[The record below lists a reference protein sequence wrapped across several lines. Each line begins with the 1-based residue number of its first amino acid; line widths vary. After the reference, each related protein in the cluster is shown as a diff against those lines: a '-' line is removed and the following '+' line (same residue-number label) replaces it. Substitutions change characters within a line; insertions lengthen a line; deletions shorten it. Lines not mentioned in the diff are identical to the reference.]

1 MVPYETL
8 NDTDVAEIPLL
19 ITFHTINFYFGIAGT
34 LVNVLLLLIF
44 LTYRLFVNKYKV
56 LIILAV
62 ADSVNTIAVVLMGH
76 NRVALYSEALEML
89 KVPMRTS
96 WQCAIEPWMAVKL
109 IGDLWPP
116 IIHIIMGLERLLSIM
131 TPVWYRKKMESRS
144 LIVGTTTVGFVVI
157 SVAVGFAIAWIKDS
171 EGYVEYYCGRKA
183 AFSKPYGSYIYI
195 TNVFGYSLGF
205 LLNFAAYGKAQ
216 MLRKSKNAMSHL
228 RRIRYY
234 LLISFCST
242 VLVSLPNIISL
253 CSAWIKDVNNAVSKP
268 AVWAMCFNSSLNLFV
283 YIALNQDF
291 RRRCL
296 QLLKMRVK
304 VTIKSPANAVHNAA
318 TMPTRVMRI
327 WFLAFLSLVP
337 SYYCQKRP
345 LPPRARRA
353 HSVVDY
359 DTVPNDA
366 DESKRHF
373 GAVVHPRAMS
383 LPLVVVDLDTKH
395 REDDSSEE
403 IIFKVGRN
411 IIPYSKF
418 RKEFL
423 RKLRRIQKFKEMDV
437 KKIQMV
443 DGNSEHEAVINSL
456 SVSMS
461 AAEKIKHASVTATTA
476 STQTTEEEAII
487 IADLTLSTDEPDT
500 ATEPNVPVPIK
511 IRRVR
516 YRPVAERFRKRAT
529 QSDYAAVPQTPTT
542 EPSPINAAV
551 APAPTN
557 PQTEATAVHPPAI
570 PQISPSGTAP
580 ANEPSALISEHA
592 ATEAVPHN
600 IQESSIAATTPTTP
614 VTTTPKDSSFAKG
627 FEPTP
632 PPTEEERRTR
642 KPIRET
648 IYNSIPERFQ
658 VGRNY
663 VPKELYA
670 RQERLAKKK
679 LLEMQK
685 ALEQMK
691 VETQGYEIP
700 PQRVADLPLH
710 ATPTVN
716 VVADLKTKIID
727 VPKSADQFVDNN
739 RLLRRTTK
747 TTNEL
752 LFPNIT
758 PRVPSAITLPPLGT
772 SELISSTAHK
782 EIFTSLSSTEPST
795 PTESTIITI
804 TSHVPEQV
812 QPVLNRKINFLNF
825 TPEPRRLNRKE
836 LLNERAQ
843 FHRHSATGQLT
854 QARFVES
861 IRRVV
866 AKLKRH

>member
-318 TMPTRVMRI
+318 TMPTR
-327 WFLAFLSLVP
+327 
-337 SYYCQKRP
+337 
-345 LPPRARRA
+345 
-353 HSVVDY
+353 
-359 DTVPNDA
+359 
-366 DESKRHF
+366 
-373 GAVVHPRAMS
+373 
-383 LPLVVVDLDTKH
+383 
-395 REDDSSEE
+395 
-403 IIFKVGRN
+403 N
-411 IIPYSKF
+411 IIVASSF
-418 RKEFL
+418 N
-423 RKLRRIQKFKEMDV
+423 FKIEMMPT
-437 KKIQMV
+437 QP
-443 DGNSEHEAVINSL
+443 HCPL
-456 SVSMS
+456 S
-461 AAEKIKHASVTATTA
+461 AAS
-476 STQTTEEEAII
+476 
-487 IADLTLSTDEPDT
+487 
-500 ATEPNVPVPIK
+500 
-511 IRRVR
+511 
-516 YRPVAERFRKRAT
+516 
-529 QSDYAAVPQTPTT
+529 
-542 EPSPINAAV
+542 
-551 APAPTN
+551 
-557 PQTEATAVHPPAI
+557 
-570 PQISPSGTAP
+570 
-580 ANEPSALISEHA
+580 
-592 ATEAVPHN
+592 
-600 IQESSIAATTPTTP
+600 
-614 VTTTPKDSSFAKG
+614 
-627 FEPTP
+627 
-632 PPTEEERRTR
+632 
-642 KPIRET
+642 
-648 IYNSIPERFQ
+648 
-658 VGRNY
+658 
-663 VPKELYA
+663 KE
-670 RQERLAKKK
+670 
-679 LLEMQK
+679 
-685 ALEQMK
+685 
-691 VETQGYEIP
+691 
-700 PQRVADLPLH
+700 
-710 ATPTVN
+710 
-716 VVADLKTKIID
+716 
-727 VPKSADQFVDNN
+727 
-739 RLLRRTTK
+739 
-747 TTNEL
+747 
-752 LFPNIT
+752 
-758 PRVPSAITLPPLGT
+758 
-772 SELISSTAHK
+772 
-782 EIFTSLSSTEPST
+782 
-795 PTESTIITI
+795 
-804 TSHVPEQV
+804 
-812 QPVLNRKINFLNF
+812 
-825 TPEPRRLNRKE
+825 
-836 LLNERAQ
+836 
-843 FHRHSATGQLT
+843 
-854 QARFVES
+854 
-861 IRRVV
+861 
-866 AKLKRH
+866 

>member
-1 MVPYETL
+1 
-8 NDTDVAEIPLL
+8 
-19 ITFHTINFYFGIAGT
+19 
-34 LVNVLLLLIF
+34 
-44 LTYRLFVNKYKV
+44 
-56 LIILAV
+56 
-62 ADSVNTIAVVLMGH
+62 
-76 NRVALYSEALEML
+76 
-89 KVPMRTS
+89 
-96 WQCAIEPWMAVKL
+96 
-109 IGDLWPP
+109 
-116 IIHIIMGLERLLSIM
+116 
-131 TPVWYRKKMESRS
+131 
-144 LIVGTTTVGFVVI
+144 
-157 SVAVGFAIAWIKDS
+157 
-171 EGYVEYYCGRKA
+171 
-183 AFSKPYGSYIYI
+183 
-195 TNVFGYSLGF
+195 
-205 LLNFAAYGKAQ
+205 
-216 MLRKSKNAMSHL
+216 
-228 RRIRYY
+228 
-234 LLISFCST
+234 
-242 VLVSLPNIISL
+242 
-253 CSAWIKDVNNAVSKP
+253 
-268 AVWAMCFNSSLNLFV
+268 
-283 YIALNQDF
+283 
-291 RRRCL
+291 
-296 QLLKMRVK
+296 
-304 VTIKSPANAVHNAA
+304 
-318 TMPTRVMRI
+318 MRI

-437 KKIQMV
+437 
-443 DGNSEHEAVINSL
+443 
-456 SVSMS
+456 
-461 AAEKIKHASVTATTA
+461 
-476 STQTTEEEAII
+476 
-487 IADLTLSTDEPDT
+487 
-500 ATEPNVPVPIK
+500 PNVPVPIK